1 MKYDKEGKSSV
12 GSLLVPVKTIN
23 NFILVYWDWA
33 RVGDV
38 ADSLNQVYEAGNHS
52 PCRVNG
58 KSIKDN
64 PAMNFCSTC
73 MKNAMKTCK

>member
-1 MKYDKEGKSSV
+1 MKYEEEGKSSV
-12 GSLLVPVKTIN
+12 GSLLVPVKTIH
-23 NFILVYWDWA
+23 NFIPVQDWA

-58 KSIKDN
+58 KTIEDN
-64 PAMNFCSTC
+64 PE
-73 MKNAMKTCK
+73 MKSHVWQCENCDPNL